1 MSISDF
7 IVLIRLL
14 ACFPEVYLPQTAYNG
29 RSLGLHKRLL
39 LKRYFYRFS
48 RLRRTQQ
55 TDRHTRTDHATSV
68 AIGRI
73 CALHAGDAG

>member
-29 RSLGLHKRLL
+29 RSLGLHKRML
-39 LKRYFYRFS
+39 LKRSDYVVPNR
-48 RLRRTQQ
+48 Q
-55 TDRHTRTDHATSV
+55 TDTHGQTTLR
-68 AIGRI
+68 
-73 CALHAGDAG
+73 L